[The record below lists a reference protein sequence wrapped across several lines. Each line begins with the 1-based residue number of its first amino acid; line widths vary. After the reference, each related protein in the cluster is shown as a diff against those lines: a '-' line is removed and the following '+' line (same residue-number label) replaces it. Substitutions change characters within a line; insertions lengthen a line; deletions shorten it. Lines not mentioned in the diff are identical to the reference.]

1 MRRHVIGHV
10 FGRFLPLSEVF
21 SYELLRSLEERFEQH
36 VVASR
41 VEHQDRFPWP
51 HVHLP
56 ASARDAWALAR
67 ERGVELAVGHFG
79 PVGTT
84 VMPLALANRIPAA
97 TIFHGYDVSMLL
109 RDPVWV
115 ERYRGLAD
123 LGLHAICI
131 SDAGRRRLRAIGWPA
146 RQIDVIHLGVDT
158 TRMAVSPRRPR
169 LADEPIRL
177 LMVAR
182 LVPKKGVDVA
192 VRAMAGLKTSGVT
205 ATLTVIGE
213 GPGQVALQ
221 ELTHALGLADVVS
234 FAGARRHDEVL
245 EAMASAD
252 VLLQCSVT
260 APDGDQEGIPVS
272 LMEAQ
277 ARGVPVVATRHS
289 GIPELVVHGRTGL
302 LVEEHDAEGL
312 ASAVGTLASDPALA
326 RRLAAAGRRR
336 VERHF
341 DRTRQADRFTRVF
354 TRLIAEGAPVQRRA
368 ARRPGPRILFVRTVP
383 VELAFRRL
391 MALRGR
397 YAGAHLT
404 VLTTESSA
412 SVFRHAPLADAV
424 VTYPDGRLRLS
435 HLGRARLATLQ
446 AARYDLVAVAYPDE
460 QGRDFGNVRRV
471 ARALGGSRRAA
482 LTVRDAEI
490 EIPGTPR
497 PDLVRR
503 TAVLERTA

>member
-1 MRRHVIGHV
+1 MRRPVIGHV

-21 SYELLRSLEERFEQH
+21 SYELLRSLEGRVEQH
-36 VVASR
+36 VIASR
-41 VEHQDRFPWP
+41 LEHQDRFPWP
-51 HVHLP
+51 RVHLP
-56 ASARDAWALAR
+56 GSARDAWTLAR
-67 ERGVELAVGHFG
+67 ELGVELAVGHFG
-79 PVGTT
+79 PTGTT

-131 SDAGRRRLRAIGWPA
+131 SEAGRRRLRAIGWPA

-158 TRMAVSPRRPR
+158 ARIAITPGRPR
-169 LADEPIRL
+169 LAHEPLRL

-192 VRAMAGLKTSGVT
+192 VRAMAALKASGVT

-213 GPGQVALQ
+213 GPEHAALRD
-221 ELTHALGLADVVS
+221 LTRALGLGAVVV

-302 LVEEHDAEGL
+302 LVDEHDAEGL
-312 ASAVGTLASDPALA
+312 ASAVQKLAADPALA

-341 DRTRQADRFTRVF
+341 DRARQAERFTRVF
-354 TRLIAEGAPVQRRA
+354 TRLIAEGAPVRRRTARRA
-368 ARRPGPRILFVRTVP
+368 GPRILFVRTVP
-383 VELAFRRL
+383 VDLTFRRL

-397 YAGAHLT
+397 YGGAHVT

-412 SVFRHAPLADAV
+412 AVFRNSSLADAV
-424 VTYPDGRLRLS
+424 VTYPDGRLGLS
-435 HLGRARLATLQ
+435 HLGRARLAALQ

-460 QGRDFGNVRRV
+460 QGRRFGNVRRV
-471 ARALGGSRRAA
+471 ARALGGSRRVA
-482 LTVRDAEI
+482 LTVRDAEV
-490 EIPGTPR
+490 EIPGIPR
-497 PDLVRR
+497 PDLLRHP
-503 TAVLERTA
+503 AALERTA